1 MASTS
6 SSTSISLGNLS
17 TANGTTRLSGT
28 NSNLDTD
35 ALVTSLVEAKKLPAT
50 RLETRI
56 TQNDAKVAALG
67 DLKTLL
73 ANLKDSIAGLRN
85 PTGSLG
91 IEENLFEKKETYLT
105 SNTTTAGTSIVGVS
119 ASNRAETGSFQLS
132 VQQLATANKIS
143 SDSLAAADQDLADSL
158 GTFSGTL
165 RLGVAGGSTADIA
178 IDGTM
183 TLQDVRAAINARSAT
198 TGVAATVLTV
208 ADGDVRLVLTAKDT
222 GKPITLANAGSDDV
236 LGKLGLSIDGGT
248 TAAHTIQAAQNARFT
263 IDGVTLERSSNK
275 VEDAISGLTLNLF
288 KAEPATAITVEVDRA
303 LGDVQQKLSDMVD
316 AYNALRD
323 FIVKQNQVDSDGN
336 VSSDSPLYGNTLLR
350 SVQSSIASIF
360 AGSSTSGG
368 TLRDIGLSFDSS
380 NKLTVDQS
388 KLETALLTGVDKL
401 RDVMEYRFESSS
413 ADLALFSHQGT
424 LNDPDYAVV
433 IVDADGDGQAESAT
447 IDGVAVDVSGRILK
461 GRDGTAYAGL
471 QLIWTGTGSTTIN
484 VSSSQGLAD
493 KAYEQ
498 LTGMLDET
506 DGRLAKEVGAISDQ
520 STKAQTEID
529 KITER
534 AERYREQLVEK
545 FSAMEAAL
553 GQANAML
560 AQIKAALGQNDDS

>member
-1 MASTS
+1 MAST
-6 SSTSISLGNLS
+6 SSTSISLGNIS
-17 TANGTTRLSGT
+17 TTNGTTRLSGT

-67 DLKTLL
+67 ELKTLL
-73 ANLKDSIAGLRN
+73 SDIRTAIAGLRN

-105 SNTTTAGTSIVGVS
+105 SSTTTAGTSILGVS

-158 GTFSGTL
+158 GSFSGTL
-165 RLGVAGGSTADIA
+165 RLGLAGGATADIA

-222 GKPITLANAGSDDV
+222 GKAITLANAGSDDV
-236 LGKLGLSIDGGT
+236 LARLGLSSDGGT
-248 TAAHTIQAAQNARFT
+248 SAAHTIQAAQNARFT

-288 KAEPATAITVEVDRA
+288 KAEPATTVTVEVDRA
-303 LGDVQQKLSDMVD
+303 LGDVQQKLADMVD

-323 FIVKQNQVDSDGN
+323 FVVKQNQVDSDGT

-350 SVQSSIASIF
+350 DVQSGIASIF
-360 AGSSTSGG
+360 AGSSTGG
-368 TLRDIGLSFDSS
+368 DTLRDIGISFDSS
-380 NKLTVDQS
+380 NKLTVDES

-413 ADLALFSHQGT
+413 ADLALFSHKGV
-424 LNDPDYAVV
+424 LNDADYAVA

-471 QLIWTGTGSTTIN
+471 QLIWTGTGSTTIS
-484 VSSSQGLAD
+484 VHSSQGLAD

-498 LTGMLDET
+498 LTNVLDET
-506 DGRLAKEVGAISDQ
+506 DGRLTKEIADIADQ
-520 STKAQTEID
+520 STKAQTDID

-534 AERYREQLVEK
+534 TERYREQLVAK
-545 FSAMEAAL
+545 FAAMETAL

-560 AQIKAALGQNDDS
+560 AQIKAALGQNDDA